1 MNIGHRGASAYA
13 PENTLA
19 SFDLALSL
27 GAHYLELDVH
37 MSRDGVLVVVH
48 DPTLDRTAR
57 GPAEVSTGLI
67 RSRTFGEL
75 SHLEFGSWFNEA
87 FTRYRRDEYEGLRI
101 LSLESVLARYRH
113 CARLCIELK
122 NPEASPG
129 MEAELIRLL
138 GAYDLLAP
146 ARSRGRI
153 LILSFDASSLRALRD
168 ICPQLALMQLVVER
182 ASASEIVPLLE
193 GIRAYAH
200 AVGPHH
206 PSVDDRVL
214 KEAHAA
220 GLQVYPYT
228 VNDAP
233 AMRRVIALC
242 VDGMITDCPDVLDA
256 LVRSTRARL
265 NVDCCK
271 DPPRAAPRQS

>member
-19 SFDLALSL
+19 AFDLALSL

-67 RSRTFGEL
+67 RSRTFDEL
-75 SHLEFGSWFNEA
+75 SHLECGSWFNEA
-87 FTRYRRDEYEGLRI
+87 FTRYRRKEYAGLRI

-122 NPEASPG
+122 SPETSPG
-129 MEAELIRLL
+129 IEDELIRLL
-138 GAYDLLAP
+138 GAYGLSAP
-146 ARSRGRI
+146 GRSRVRT
-153 LILSFDASSLRALRD
+153 LILSFDPASLRKLRNAA
-168 ICPQLALMQLVVER
+168 PELTLMQLVAED
-182 ASASEIVPLLE
+182 AFASEVVTLLE
-193 GIRAYAH
+193 GMRSYAH
-200 AVGPHH
+200 AVAPHH
-206 PSVDDRVL
+206 RSVDESVVN
-214 KEAHAA
+214 EAHEAS
-220 GLQVYPYT
+220 LHVYPYT

-233 AMRRVIALC
+233 VMRRLMALG
-242 VDGMITDCPDVLDA
+242 VDGMITDCPDILDA
-256 LVRSTRARL
+256 LVRSTRF
-265 NVDCCK
+265 
-271 DPPRAAPRQS
+271 

>member
-19 SFDLALSL
+19 AFDLALSL

-57 GPAEVSTGLI
+57 GPAAVSTGLI
-67 RSRTFGEL
+67 RSRTFDEL

-87 FTRYRRDEYEGLRI
+87 FTRYRREEYAGLRI

-129 MEAELIRLL
+129 IEDELIRLL
-138 GAYDLLAP
+138 GAYGLLAP
-146 ARSRGRI
+146 ARSRGRT
-153 LILSFDASSLRALRD
+153 LILSSDAASLQKLRAMAPELT
-168 ICPQLALMQLVVER
+168 LMQLVVET
-182 ASASEIVPLLE
+182 ATASEIVLLLE
-193 GIRAYAH
+193 DICAYAH

-206 PSVDDRVL
+206 RSVDESVVH
-214 KEAHAA
+214 EAHAA
-220 GLQVYPYT
+220 GLHVYPYT
-228 VNDAP
+228 VNDASV
-233 AMRRVIALC
+233 MRRLIALG

-256 LVRSTRARL
+256 LVRSTR
-265 NVDCCK
+265 VG
-271 DPPRAAPRQS
+271 APTPTPTPSGW